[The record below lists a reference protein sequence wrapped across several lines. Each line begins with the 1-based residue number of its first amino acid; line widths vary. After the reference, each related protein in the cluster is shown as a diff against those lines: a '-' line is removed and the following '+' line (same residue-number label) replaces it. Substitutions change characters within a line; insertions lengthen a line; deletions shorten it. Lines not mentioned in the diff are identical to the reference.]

1 MDKNRTARPP
11 AMRRAGTTLRSR
23 RFSRGGST
31 LGGSASGGKC
41 GGRAETQRVLTWGD
55 PAGATWRGVS
65 RSRSRCG
72 SCRALTA
79 AGNELRKYR
88 RWPHP
93 TEGRN
98 LQGYTTPVLDSCVD
112 AEWLSLF
119 CRGMGASESVC
130 QTPDLVMPSLRRD
143 RLPRGVACRNRRMR
157 TRMYGGVGA
166 GADLLGQSPAT
177 RFGLIIFSHEATKHT
192 KLIRFSDR

>member
-1 MDKNRTARPP
+1 M
-11 AMRRAGTTLRSR
+11 
-23 RFSRGGST
+23 
-31 LGGSASGGKC
+31 
-41 GGRAETQRVLTWGD
+41 
-55 PAGATWRGVS
+55 
-65 RSRSRCG
+65 
-72 SCRALTA
+72 
-79 AGNELRKYR
+79 
-88 RWPHP
+88 
-93 TEGRN
+93 
-98 LQGYTTPVLDSCVD
+98 LDSGVD
-112 AEWLSLF
+112 AERLSLF
-119 CRGMGASESVC
+119 CHGMGASESVC